1 MEKIGIILTS
11 IEKNKAL
18 FESIASILK
27 VLQPNWQVIIGYQGK
42 DDSIVEFSHP
52 QIFCYRLPYNCGLCF
67 ARNDMIEK
75 ALGLGCEFT
84 LLSADSILFN
94 ESMKDID
101 NLLPCFQKSDRE
113 AWNYYDL
120 IGLSLS
126 NRIPWEGQ
134 LSLIPNQ
141 HFEIDFIE
149 KNPKEGVWVTGD
161 KVFNIWDCSIVRNF
175 WLARTKTL
183 LDVGYH
189 NELVMM
195 EHEDFF
201 IRYQVA
207 GYKVGCTNLC
217 GGTYKKATTSPEY
230 DKIREENMR
239 IGRQRLL
246 KKYNLKKWVEYK
258 HFERIQSE
266 K

>member
-11 IEKNKAL
+11 IEKDKAL

-52 QIFCYRLPYNCGLCF
+52 QIFCYRLPYNCGIAN
-67 ARNDMIEK
+67 ARNDLIEK
-75 ALGLGCEFT
+75 AIGLGCEFT
-84 LLSADSILFN
+84 LLSADSIRFN
-94 ESMKDID
+94 ESMKDIN
-101 NLLPCFQKSDRE
+101 NLLPCFQKSERE
-113 AWNYYDL
+113 AWDFYDL

-141 HFEIDFIE
+141 SFEIDFIKKDLE
-149 KNPKEGVWVTGD
+149 TATCWLVGD
-161 KVFNIWDCSIVRNF
+161 KTFNIWDCSIVRNF
-175 WLARTKTL
+175 WLARTDSL
-183 LDVGYH
+183 LKVRYD
-189 NELVMM
+189 NDLVMM
-195 EHEDFF
+195 EHEDMFL
-201 IRYQVA
+201 RYKEA
-207 GYKVGCTNLC
+207 GFKVGCTNLC
-217 GGTYKKATTSPEY
+217 GGAYKKSTNSLEY

-258 HFERIQSE
+258 HFERIQQ
-266 K
+266 